1 MYMMIVMYMDDPMR
15 PRYAESTTTAE
26 SGMARS
32 QAEKAESHEKI
43 LEVAG
48 KKFREKG
55 LGGIGVAQLMGA
67 AGLTHGGFYCHF
79 KSRAHLVEA
88 AIDRVFQQSEKL
100 KDERHGAGRGGLNQY
115 VEWYLSA
122 DHREDLAHGC
132 PLAALAADVR
142 HEDKRARMLFAAGL
156 HRYFEWI
163 GGFIGGRAATRRAK
177 ATLATSAMVGA
188 VILSR
193 AVEKPED
200 AEQILDQ
207 VRNELRAYLK

>member
-1 MYMMIVMYMDDPMR
+1 
-15 PRYAESTTTAE
+15 
-26 SGMARS
+26 MARTK
-32 QAEKAESHEKI
+32 AEKADSHERI
-43 LEVAG
+43 LDVAG
-48 KKFREKG
+48 KNFREKG
-55 LGGIGVAQLMGA
+55 LGGIGVAQIMGA

-100 KDERHGAGRGGLNQY
+100 KDERHGSGRGSLNQY
-115 VEWYLSA
+115 VDWYLSA
-122 DHREDLAHGC
+122 DHRDDLAQGC

-142 HEDKRARMLFAAGL
+142 HEDNRARARFAAGL
-156 HRYFEWI
+156 QRYFEWI
-163 GGFIGGRAATRRAK
+163 GGFVGGRSARRRAK

-200 AEQILDQ
+200 AAQLLDQ
-207 VRNELRAYLK
+207 VRTELRAYLK